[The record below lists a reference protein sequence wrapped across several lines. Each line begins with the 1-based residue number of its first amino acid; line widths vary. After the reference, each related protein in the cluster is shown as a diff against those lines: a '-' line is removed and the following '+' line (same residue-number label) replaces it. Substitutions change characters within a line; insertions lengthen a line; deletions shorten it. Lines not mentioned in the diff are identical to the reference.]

1 MSYKEYLHKI
11 DTFIFDVDG
20 VFTDG
25 TVQISEQGQLLR
37 SVSVKDGYAVKQALN
52 LGYKVCLIS
61 GGTDPGVRKRFAA
74 LGVEHIY
81 LGSSFKMEAFEDYLK
96 KTGAKAENVLYMGDD
111 IPDIPPLKAVGL
123 AACPQDSVA
132 EVKEVSDYIS
142 HRIGGDECVRDVI
155 EQVLKVRGD
164 WPPVYDAKN
173 D

>member
-37 SVSVKDGYAVKQALN
+37 TVSVKDGYAVKQALN
-52 LGYKVCLIS
+52 LGYTICLIS
-61 GGTDPGVRKRFAA
+61 GGTDPGVQKRFAA

-81 LGSSFKMEAFEDYLK
+81 LGASYKMEAFEDFIH
-96 KTGAKAENVLYMGDD
+96 KTGTKPENILYMGDD

-123 AACPQDSVA
+123 ATCPQDAVP
-132 EVKEVSDYIS
+132 EVKELSHYIS

-164 WPPVYDAKN
+164 WPPAYDAKN

>member
-1 MSYKEYLHKI
+1 MSYKEQLHKI

-52 LGYKVCLIS
+52 LGYKICLIS
-61 GGTDPGVRKRFAA
+61 GGTDPGVKSRFSA

-81 LGSSFKMEAFEDYLK
+81 LGVSYKMDALEDFLS
-96 KTGAKAENVLYMGDD
+96 KTGVASENILYMGDD
-111 IPDIPPLKAVGL
+111 LPDIPALKAAGL
-123 AACPQDSVA
+123 SSCPQDAVA
-132 EVKEVSDYIS
+132 EVKAIVDYVS
-142 HRIGGDECVRDVI
+142 HRVGGDECVRDVI
-155 EQVLKVRGD
+155 EQVLKVKGD
-164 WPPVYDAKN
+164 WPPAYDAKN